1 MHPFAVVQISLIQ
14 TTQQHLCGS
23 NVGGNGYA
31 VHIAQAQQI
40 LLGQAGGISLQ
51 RVAEEQHQIHLIAG
65 NAGGDLLYTAQLT
78 GEIAVH
84 RQAGGLR
91 KHPAGGTGGDN
102 IIAGKDGTVS
112 GTELQSQFFAGIV
125 GKNCD
130 RHRMLSPLLIFTM
143 HQL

>member
-1 MHPFAVVQISLIQ
+1 M
-14 TTQQHLCGS
+14 
-23 NVGGNGYA
+23 
-31 VHIAQAQQI
+31 HIAQAQQI
-40 LLGQAGGISLQ
+40 LLGQAGGIGLQ

-65 NAGGDLLYTAQLT
+65 NAGSNLLHTAQLT
-78 GEIAVH
+78 GEVAVH
-84 RQAGGLR
+84 RQTSGLR

-112 GTELQSQFFAGIV
+112 GTELQGQFFAGIV

>member
-1 MHPFAVVQISLIQ
+1 
-14 TTQQHLCGS
+14 
-23 NVGGNGYA
+23 
-31 VHIAQAQQI
+31 
-40 LLGQAGGISLQ
+40 
-51 RVAEEQHQIHLIAG
+51 
-65 NAGGDLLYTAQLT
+65 
-78 GEIAVH
+78 VH

-130 RHRMLSPLLIFTM
+130 RHRMLSPLLIFYIVPVVM
-143 HQL
+143 YEF